1 MDPLVRF
8 LDVTKVYGNNCTA
21 LRGINL
27 SIEKGEFVFI
37 TGASGAGK
45 STLLKMVYGEEFPTS
60 GRVIV
65 DSWDMSK
72 ITLRQLPYLRRTIG
86 VVFQDFKLL
95 PDRSVFENVAFALR
109 VTDASRLTIR
119 RRVPAVLELC
129 GIRDKADCK
138 PDELSGGE
146 QQRVSLARA
155 LVNNPVLLLADE
167 PTGNLDPDTA
177 RGIFN
182 LLEDVNDMGTTVI
195 VATHAQAMVDH
206 LRKRVV
212 TLRDGVL
219 QGDQIRGTYR
229 A

>member
-1 MDPLVRF
+1 MGPLIRF
-8 LDVTKVYGNNCTA
+8 VDVTKVYENNCTA

-45 STLLKMVYGEEFPTS
+45 STLLKMIYGEEFPTS

-65 DSWDMSK
+65 DSWDVSK
-72 ITLRQLPYLRRTIG
+72 IPRKKLPYLRRSIG

-95 PDRSVFENVAFALR
+95 PDRTVFENVAFALR
-109 VTDASRLTIR
+109 VTDASRLAIR

-129 GIRDKADCK
+129 GIKDKSNCR

-155 LVNNPVLLLADE
+155 LVNNPILLVADE

-177 RGIFN
+177 RGIFA

-206 LRKRVV
+206 MRKRVV
-212 TLRDGVL
+212 TLRDGIL
-219 QGDQIRGTYR
+219 QGDEARGIYR